1 MKNFPEDRFS
11 KKFQVR
17 HFEADQYFFLTEGK
31 YNWTPETSGKA
42 HKWCLESVSEA
53 LSRGET
59 VIVANTFLG
68 EESPIPYFKLGHDVA
83 ILDMHGKYPNVH
95 NVPKEAVEAAWKK
108 YQPLSQE
115 FLESRQ
121 KKYGIKI
128 AVKSLNQFEELLSG
142 LDKGEDFSVTR

>member
-1 MKNFPEDRFS
+1 
-11 KKFQVR
+11 
-17 HFEADQYFFLTEGK
+17 
-31 YNWTPETSGKA
+31 
-42 HKWCLESVSEA
+42 
-53 LSRGET
+53 
-59 VIVANTFLG
+59 
-68 EESPIPYFKLGHDVA
+68 
-83 ILDMHGKYPNVH
+83 MHGKYPNVH